1 MQSEEKVCSSSE
13 SLNLDDEGNGSEEI
27 QNTDPMRADTF
38 VDRIQVDTTNVL
50 HIGPRFTTLT
60 HVRTTETAENVPRNH
75 NGKLNRG
82 RSYSNIC
89 NPVAYN

>member
-1 MQSEEKVCSSSE
+1 MQSEENVCSSSE
-13 SLNLDDEGNGSEEI
+13 SSNSDDEGNGNEEI
-27 QNTDPMRADTF
+27 QNTGSMRADTF

-60 HVRTTETAENVPRNH
+60 HVRNNPTAENIPRNH
-75 NGKLNRG
+75 NGKLNRD

-89 NPVAYN
+89 NPVVYI